1 MSTVLYLNAWDGYT
15 PVMLPYGAKTMD
27 GIMAASNGVLVPFII
42 FVLFLFRFMYNH
54 QWLQE
59 YNKLA
64 ATSQSQFTAPESS
77 MLMPPRRGDQSSQ
90 MSSIAQWGP
99 DDCVPQ
105 RPWQYWIS

>member
-1 MSTVLYLNAWDGYT
+1 MSTVLHLSAWDGYT

-54 QWLQE
+54 QWIQE

-64 ATSQSQFTAPESS
+64 GMSQSQFPPESS
-77 MLMPPRRGDQSSQ
+77 MLLQPRRVDPPGQ

-99 DDCVPQ
+99 DDRVPQ